1 MRNNASA
8 DQEES
13 EKALIEKVTKAA
25 RKRSR
30 TLWLWIW
37 IAVFLLVS
45 IIVLFVRMM
54 STPVSI
60 QLAEKYYQP
69 YLLEQNL
76 NKDEVYKAY
85 ESHDYSKV
93 VETFRIKSEL
103 TAVDHFYYGIALM
116 ETGQHDLAIQ
126 HLSPLHD
133 KLPQHMRVP
142 GIWYLAL
149 SHLALENA
157 DAAQP
162 YLEML
167 SRKENQYKSS
177 AGAILREL
185 KKGS

>member
-1 MRNNASA
+1 MPKDTSQ
-8 DQEES
+8 DQDQS
-13 EKALIEKVTKAA
+13 EKALIEEVTKAA

-45 IIVLFVRMM
+45 IIVLFVRML

-76 NKDEVYKAY
+76 TEEEAYKAY
-85 ESHDYSKV
+85 KKHDYSAV
-93 VETFRIKSEL
+93 VETFKVQSEL
-103 TAVDHFYYGIALM
+103 SPVDHFYFGIALM
-116 ETGQHDLAIQ
+116 ETGQYDLAIQ

-149 SHLALENA
+149 SHLALDKSE
-157 DAAQP
+157 AAQP

-167 SRKENQYKSS
+167 SQEENRYKGS
-177 AGAILREL
+177 ASAILREL
-185 KKGS
+185 KEG